1 VSSSSSRKIWK
12 CRICDG
18 EFLDYKLKLQDSP
31 LANELFETRELALKA
46 ELFELE
52 IAICSICKGNQLTTI
67 VSAERLFSNYSYDSG
82 VSKEM
87 TSTLKDCAKY
97 ISTLV
102 TKDSKI
108 LEIGSN
114 DGTLMKELKIQYGLS
129 VVGIEPSKR
138 HAEICN
144 GLGLSI
150 VHGLANE
157 ISLSQAAEIAGKKFS
172 LVVGNNVFAHIDNL
186 IEVIKQISNVLTND
200 GLLIFEVSYFGK
212 VVKNGLF
219 DTIYHEHMS
228 YHSVTSVEHLLG
240 MSGFSLVDLQEIPA
254 HGGSIRVTAK
264 RGNHPRS
271 EDVAILVMQEAADGL
286 NSDLCLRNLFE
297 HVRKIETESNDYISS
312 RISTNSTLSGYG
324 APAKAVT
331 FITEL
336 GLQDLPWLGIV
347 EDNVF
352 KQGKYLPQ
360 SGIRLM
366 SSIEYIEQLR
376 IKKIESVT
384 VVILPWNMVKEITA
398 KISQL
403 FNKSRI
409 RYESVCLF
417 PRLQITSKGNE

>member
-1 VSSSSSRKIWK
+1 
-12 CRICDG
+12 
-18 EFLDYKLKLQDSP
+18 
-31 LANELFETRELALKA
+31 
-46 ELFELE
+46 
-52 IAICSICKGNQLTTI
+52 
-67 VSAERLFSNYSYDSG
+67 
-82 VSKEM
+82 
-87 TSTLKDCAKY
+87 
-97 ISTLV
+97 
-102 TKDSKI
+102 
-108 LEIGSN
+108 
-114 DGTLMKELKIQYGLS
+114 
-129 VVGIEPSKR
+129 
-138 HAEICN
+138 
-144 GLGLSI
+144 
-150 VHGLANE
+150 
-157 ISLSQAAEIAGKKFS
+157 
-172 LVVGNNVFAHIDNL
+172 
-186 IEVIKQISNVLTND
+186 
-200 GLLIFEVSYFGK
+200 
-212 VVKNGLF
+212 
-219 DTIYHEHMS
+219 
-228 YHSVTSVEHLLG
+228 